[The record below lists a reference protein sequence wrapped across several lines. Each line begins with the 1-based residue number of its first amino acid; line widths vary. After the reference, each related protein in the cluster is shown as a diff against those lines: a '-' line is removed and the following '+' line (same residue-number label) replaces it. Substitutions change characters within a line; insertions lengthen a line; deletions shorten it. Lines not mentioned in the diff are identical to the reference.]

1 MIKSGFSASFLVF
14 PLFHAV
20 FEPFTNL
27 AVFWDFGEN
36 SERTGENLE
45 RTKQDNL
52 PLFAPTKSAVFHL
65 LLTIHDER

>member
-1 MIKSGFSASFLVF
+1 MIKSGFSASFFVF

-20 FEPFTNL
+20 FEPLTIL
-27 AVFWDFGEN
+27 VVFLDFGEN

-45 RTKQDNL
+45 RTKQDNFS
-52 PLFAPTKSAVFHL
+52 LFAPTKAAVFHL